1 MPQIVHDPDRMR
13 ALVVE
18 ARAAGRR
25 VGFVPTMGAL
35 HAGHASLVA
44 RAASACDDVAVS
56 IFVNPTQFGPQE
68 DFARYPRTLAADAA
82 LLTPHGVRW
91 IYAPEVSAV
100 YPPGDATRIVVGGP
114 AVRLEGERRP
124 GHFDG
129 VATVVCKL
137 FLTVPADTA
146 YFGAKDWQQ
155 TLVVKSMVRDLGLP
169 IEIVV
174 CPTVREADGLAMS
187 SRNAYLSATERL
199 RAVALSES
207 LGQAEQLWAA
217 GADAAASERMM
228 RETMEAR
235 GIVVDYATVADSE
248 SLEPLAAD
256 AVQAMALVAGRLGST
271 RLIDN
276 RELRDRGPSAARNTP
291 DQGHTP
297 DSGRTPDSCHTP
309 DHGQAH

>member
-1 MPQIVHDPDRMR
+1 MQQIVHDPERMR

-44 RAASACDDVAVS
+44 RAAGECDDVAVS

-68 DFARYPRTLAADAA
+68 DFARYPRTLAADTA
-82 LLTPHGVRW
+82 LLAPHGVRW
-91 IYAPEVSAV
+91 IYAPEVSAI

-114 AVRLEGERRP
+114 AVRFEGERRP

-129 VATVVCKL
+129 VATVVCRL
-137 FLTVPADTA
+137 FLSVPAHVA

-155 TLVVKSMVRDLGLP
+155 TLVVRRMVLDLGLP

-187 SRNAYLSATERL
+187 SRNAYLSAADRT

-207 LGQAEQLWAA
+207 LRQAEQLWAA
-217 GADAAASERMM
+217 GADPAAIEQMM
-228 RETMEAR
+228 RKTMEAR
-235 GIVVDYATVADSE
+235 GVVVDYAAIADPE
-248 SLEPLAAD
+248 SLQPLAAGAAR
-256 AVQAMALVAGRLGST
+256 AVALVAGRLGTT

-276 RELRDRGPSAARNTP
+276 RELSARGARSTP
-291 DQGHTP
+291 DQG
-297 DSGRTPDSCHTP
+297 RTPDPSQTR
-309 DHGQAH
+309 

>member
-1 MPQIVHDPDRMR
+1 MQQIVHEPDRMR

-35 HAGHASLVA
+35 HEGHASLVT
-44 RAASACDDVAVS
+44 RAARDCDDVAVS

-68 DFARYPRTLAADAA
+68 DFARYPRTLDADRA
-82 LLTPHGVRW
+82 LLAPHGVRW
-91 IYAPEVSAV
+91 IYVPEVSAV

-114 AVRLEGERRP
+114 ALRFEGERRP

-137 FLTVPADTA
+137 FLAVPADAA

-155 TLVVKSMVRDLGLP
+155 TLVVRRMVRDIGLP

-187 SRNAYLSATERL
+187 SRNAYLSAADRG
-199 RAVALSES
+199 RAVALSKS
-207 LGQAEQLWAA
+207 LRQAEQLWAD
-217 GADAAASERMM
+217 GAAPDVIERMM
-228 RETMEAR
+228 RETMESQ
-235 GIVVDYATVADSE
+235 GVVVDYAAIADPE
-248 SLEPLAAD
+248 SLEPLAGD
-256 AVQAMALVAGRLGST
+256 ASKAVALVAGRLGST

-276 RELRDRGPSAARNTP
+276 RELNGRRAADPHGTIARGGTPARGPNR
-291 DQGHTP
+291 
-297 DSGRTPDSCHTP
+297 
-309 DHGQAH
+309 

>member
-1 MPQIVHDPDRMR
+1 MQQFVHDPDRMR
-13 ALVVE
+13 ALVAE

-44 RAASACDDVAVS
+44 RAARECDAVAVS

-82 LLTPHGVRW
+82 LLEPHGVAW
-91 IYAPEVSAV
+91 IYAPEVAAV
-100 YPPGDATRIVVGGP
+100 YPPGDATRVVVRGP
-114 AVRLEGERRP
+114 AVPFEGERRS

-129 VATVVCKL
+129 VATVVSRL
-137 FLTVPADTA
+137 FLAVPADVA

-155 TLVVKSMVRDLGLP
+155 TLVVKRMVRDLGLP

-187 SRNAYLSATERL
+187 SRNAYLSAAERP
-199 RAVALSES
+199 RAVGLRES
-207 LGQAEQLWAA
+207 LLRAEQLWKA
-217 GADAAASERMM
+217 GAAVDAIEQAMADALA
-228 RETMEAR
+228 AR
-235 GIVVDYATVADSE
+235 GITIDYAAVVDPE
-248 SLEPLAAD
+248 SLAPLGAGAAR
-256 AVQAMALVAGRLGST
+256 AVALVAGRLGST

-276 RELRDRGPSAARNTP
+276 LELPAR
-291 DQGHTP
+291 
-297 DSGRTPDSCHTP
+297 
-309 DHGQAH
+309 